1 MKIIIFG
8 TGAYYQKYK
17 KIIEKCEIV
26 ALIDNDSKKWGR
38 ELDGAKIY
46 SPEECLKRS
55 FDYIYILSSYDIE
68 MRNQLR
74 SMGIAEEK
82 ICDQHDLWKLGSFY
96 QQHVYDAQWDSDKGK
111 RILMISHDLLL
122 RGAQI
127 ALYTLARAL
136 KERGYQIIVASPY
149 DGPLRMNL
157 LENNIPVIIY
167 PYIEFSNLDCLD
179 LLHEADLVV
188 VNTSTLYYLLQE
200 YSYKVPVIWWLHES
214 KMLYDE
220 FGLTKRLS
228 NVNYLAAKILACSEI
243 AKDDFLEL
251 VPNNTVD
258 ILTYG
263 FEDEACSDI
272 YNLDAGNHSKMI
284 FAIIGAMEERKGQDV
299 FLEAI
304 KNMASDLRK
313 QCEFWFIGPTKYS
326 LGESVKKSA
335 QSIKEIRIFD
345 EQDRESM
352 RKLYSLIDVLVC
364 PSREESMSIVSIEAM
379 MFSKPCIVTSSTG
392 ISRFIHNEIDG
403 FVIPSEN
410 VDELLKKM
418 EFFLKY
424 PEQVCEMGKKSRKVF
439 ENNFLLDCL
448 ANNFIQYAKKLILGA

>member
-8 TGAYYQKYK
+8 TGAYYQEYK
-17 KIIEKCEIV
+17 RFIEKCEIV
-26 ALIDNDSKKWGR
+26 ALIDNDSKKWGK
-38 ELDGAKIY
+38 ELDGVKIY
-46 SPEECLKRS
+46 SPSEVLKYS

-68 MRNQLR
+68 MRDQLR

-96 QQHVYDAQWDSDKGK
+96 HQHVYDAQWNSDRGK
-111 RILMISHDLLL
+111 RIFMISHDLLL

-149 DGPLRMNL
+149 DGPLRKNL
-157 LENNIPVIIY
+157 IENNIPVIIY
-167 PYIEFSNLDCLD
+167 PNLVFSNLDCLD
-179 LLHEADLVV
+179 LLHEADLIV
-188 VNTSTLYYLLQE
+188 VNTSTLYYLLRE

-228 NVNYLAAKILACSEI
+228 NVHYSATKILACSEI
-243 AKDDFLEL
+243 AKADFGEL

-263 FEDEACSDI
+263 FDDEAYSDI
-272 YNLDAGNHSKMI
+272 DDLDVSSHSKRV
-284 FAIIGAMEERKGQDV
+284 FAIIGAMEERKGQDI
-299 FLEAI
+299 FLDAI
-304 KNMASDLRK
+304 QKMSPDLRQ
-313 QCEFWFIGPTKYS
+313 QCEFWFIGPTHYS
-326 LGESVKKSA
+326 LGESIKKST

-345 EQDRESM
+345 EQDRQSM
-352 RKLYSLIDVLVC
+352 KKMYSLIDVLVC

-392 ISRFIHNEIDG
+392 ISRFIQNGIDG
-403 FVIPSEN
+403 FVVPSEN

-418 EFFLKY
+418 EFFLKN
-424 PEQVCEMGKKSRKVF
+424 PDKICEMGKLSRKIF
-439 ENNFLLDCL
+439 ENNFLIKCL
-448 ANNFIQYAKKLILGA
+448 AENFIHHAKVLISES